1 MRKAQLAIFSLIFF
15 LALGS
20 TSLMAQKKMEEGYI
34 KYTMNMA
41 GGEENPMAGMLNGS
55 EMKVYFLGS
64 QVKTSINMMNGMM
77 NMNIIM
83 DNEAQEGLML
93 MSIPMMGKNM
103 AVELSKEQMEELK
116 AKQKSNAAASQP
128 TFKYYKRKRKKI
140 AGYRCHKVEVQMPG
154 VSETLTMYV
163 TKKIQPVGQ
172 SQIQEQLP
180 GLEGFPL
187 RYEISQG
194 GMKLVFEADEI
205 SNKPPKAE
213 VFDKSIPEGYEK
225 TTLEELGG
233 MQGLGGGFGL

>member
-1 MRKAQLAIFSLIFF
+1 MRRAQLAIFSLILF
-15 LALGS
+15 LGLGT
-20 TSLMAQKKMEEGYI
+20 TSLMAQKKMTEGYI

-41 GGEENPMAGMLNGS
+41 GEEENPMAAMLNGS

-64 QVKTSINMMNGMM
+64 QVKTSINMMSGMM

-83 DNEAQEGLML
+83 DNEAQAGLML

-103 AVELSKEQMEELK
+103 AVELTKEQIEEMK
-116 AKQKSNAAASQP
+116 AQQKNVGASQP
-128 TFKYYKRKRKKI
+128 EFKYFKRKRKKI
-140 AGYRCHKVEVQMPG
+140 AGYKCNKVEVKMPG
-154 VSETLTMYV
+154 VDEPLTMYV
-163 TKKIQPVGQ
+163 TKKIKPAGQ

-180 GLEGFPL
+180 GLDGFPL

-194 GMKLVFEADEI
+194 GIKLVFEAEEI

-213 VFDKSIPEGYEK
+213 VFDRSIPEGYEK

>member
-140 AGYRCHKVEVQMPG
+140 AGYKCHKVEVQMPG

-163 TKKIQPVGQ
+163 TKKIQPAGQ